1 MRAKSGRHV
10 HLQCL
15 KIKQNS
21 KNQNGA
27 LHSFQMHTSVKKLS
41 EAVVFVETILN
52 RDPVRGG
59 SGGQLN
65 PLEF

>member
-1 MRAKSGRHV
+1 MSENKAKF
-10 HLQCL
+10 Q
-15 KIKQNS
+15 KS
-21 KNQNGA
+21 KWGIAQFSNA
-27 LHSFQMHTSVKKLS
+27 YFCKKLS
-41 EAVVFVETILN
+41 EAVVFVKTILN